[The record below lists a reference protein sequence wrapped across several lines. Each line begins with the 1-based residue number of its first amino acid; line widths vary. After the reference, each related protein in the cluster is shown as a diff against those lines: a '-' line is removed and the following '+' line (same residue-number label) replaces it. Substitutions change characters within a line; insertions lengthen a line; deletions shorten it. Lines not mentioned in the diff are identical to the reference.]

1 MSLSITLVIII
12 FTALISITSFG
23 RPDQIDKLSFWP
35 YMIQERKQWYRFL
48 TGGFVHNDYMHL
60 IFNML
65 TLWFFGQAMEQ
76 IFFMVFGSK
85 FYFLLLY
92 VLGLV
97 LPGVSTYFRQ
107 RENYGYR
114 AVGASG
120 AVSAVLFSIVVF
132 EPWYTIYPFGIIPI
146 PAVIFAALYLAYS
159 WYMSKRGMDN
169 IGHDVHFW
177 GAVLGLVF
185 PIVLKPELFKIF
197 VEKLMQPHF

>member
-1 MSLSITLVIII
+1 MTLSITLVIII
-12 FTALISITSFG
+12 ITALISITSFN

-35 YMIQERKQWYRFL
+35 YMIQERNQWYRFV
-48 TGGFVHNDYMHL
+48 TAGFVHNDYMHL

-76 IFFMVFGSK
+76 AYLAVFGSK
-85 FYFLLLY
+85 LYFLLLY

-97 LPGVSTYFRQ
+97 LPQVSTYFRQ

-114 AVGASG
+114 AIGASG

-132 EPWYTIYPFGIIPI
+132 QPWYTIYPFGIIPI
-146 PAVIFAALYLAYS
+146 PAVIFAVLYLGYS

-177 GAVLGLVF
+177 GAVLGLIF
-185 PIVLKPELFKIF
+185 PIILKPELFKLFIA
-197 VEKLMQPHF
+197 KLLSPPF